1 MMPASRSVHRLRYIA
16 HTDCVSEHLRSS
28 SARNG
33 YGANCRECGLYCL
46 ATTFSKSTYLGLD
59 PYEDPT
65 RQVSFI
71 ITTSNE
77 LNSFVNCSG
86 CFQGPNDELARS
98 RQIRWSCGMIS
109 MVETGDRAEQGRRQG
124 LSASSETHARMGLG
138 YAILS
143 WIMSAGLLSPETDA
157 INMSR
162 VRTCR
167 SLLLPL

>member
-1 MMPASRSVHRLRYIA
+1 MNVACTAADLSLG
-16 HTDCVSEHLRSS
+16 
-28 SARNG
+28 G
-33 YGANCRECGLYCL
+33 YFLQIDL
-46 ATTFSKSTYLGLD
+46 LGLD
-59 PYEDPT
+59 PYEGPLGK
-65 RQVSFI
+65 SLLI

-77 LNSFVNCSG
+77 LNSFANCSG

-157 INMSR
+157 INTSQVGTAEACFSPSDVHLRPSPSQIWRGYGIWDKAIRYLFQSQLDSM
-162 VRTCR
+162 
-167 SLLLPL
+167 